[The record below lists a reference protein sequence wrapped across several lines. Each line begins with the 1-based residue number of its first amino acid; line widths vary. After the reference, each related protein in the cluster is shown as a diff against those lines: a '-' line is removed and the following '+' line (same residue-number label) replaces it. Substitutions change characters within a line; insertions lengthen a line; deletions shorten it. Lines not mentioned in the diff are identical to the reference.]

1 MIYLGYVAGGVCRDT
16 HAPTKDEEGNAT
28 RPPMV
33 RKQFWVQEELRR
45 LGITAWVGKRD
56 ERCAKIT
63 ITSDTSADLRCFHC
77 RHEEEIRA

>member
-1 MIYLGYVAGGVCRDT
+1 MIQPPIINELQWRGLSVPYDG
-16 HAPTKDEEGNAT
+16 HSHIKTKCPACSD
-28 RPPMV
+28 R
-33 RKQFWVQEELRR
+33 RK
-45 LGITAWVGKRD
+45 KRD